1 MVWSILKWQPNVG
14 WNETVVCPIQPYFAL
29 AKCSLYQLD
38 PVLGT
43 HFKFSFDEIEEMVKQ
58 AEVMRVFVASSGVPP
73 PPVAAVGNKGTRV
86 SDLWLIHALEQH
98 PIVDM
103 HVVSV
108 HVGMRVHAC
117 TCRYVCVCMYM

>member
-1 MVWSILKWQPNVG
+1 MVWTILKWRPDVG
-14 WNETVVCPIQPYFAL
+14 WKRLWFARFNHIL
-29 AKCSLYQLD
+29 HLPRALCTIWN

-58 AEVMRVFVASSGVPP
+58 AEVMRELIASSGVPP
-73 PPVAAVGNKGTRV
+73 PPVEAVGNKEARV
-86 SDLWLIHALEQH
+86 TDLWLIHALEQN

-108 HVGMRVHAC
+108 HVV
-117 TCRYVCVCMYM
+117 T

>member
-1 MVWSILKWQPNVG
+1 MATGCGLE
-14 WNETVVCPIQPYFAL
+14 ETMVCPVQPYFAL
-29 AKCSLYQLD
+29 AKSSLYHLD

-58 AEVMRVFVASSGVPP
+58 AEVMRELIASSGVPP
-73 PPVAAVGNKGTRV
+73 PPVEAVGNKEARV
-86 SDLWLIHALEQH
+86 TDLWLIHALEQN

-108 HVGMRVHAC
+108 HVV
-117 TCRYVCVCMYM
+117 T